1 MAGELWVGHQPS
13 SRWQVTHIYRK
24 GLVGSASGCDPT
36 GLPAFELGSPQPAS
50 AFFDFAKDEL
60 AHGAFGKCYRCFHK
74 ASGQKCVLKAVDKVG
89 LSEDYLHI
97 FLELDLFSTLLA
109 LNEDAHPNIV
119 RYLDFLMG
127 PTHIF
132 PVMES
137 LQGPELFDYYE
148 SERNRMTELFC
159 VTTARQVLSAV
170 ERCHQAGIVHRDLK
184 LENFRYRHADHV
196 ASELVLLDFG
206 LACPAEPQVIR
217 PVVGTFNYMAP
228 EIHCGSYG
236 PPVDVW
242 SAGVILFVLLTGVF
256 PFQPTREKT
265 LLYADDTV
273 STVLERCQL
282 AAFPEAVDFVKQ
294 LLRSCP
300 ESRPTAKQA
309 LQHKWFSSSPADTDV
324 FLPRLLDEK
333 RQTSMR
339 ASSTH
344 PFKMV
349 VRQLSEIERE
359 MPGGLSRSQMRKCAA
374 LEGSLASP
382 GRPLSIIFVD
392 VDGVV
397 APSVNAGQVAF
408 QCVEGLVALCKLCN
422 AKIVLS
428 SSWRLVDGK
437 VSLLDDLLQ
446 KFHNGDAMYD
456 VTPDFE
462 GCFGAVEDDVELFKK
477 HFVKVNG
484 RAGLT
489 FDVASK
495 ALDVLACREEST
507 LQTLGAAFR
516 DEDYDLHVFSESTRE
531 YSHVSF
537 SPRSRR
543 GDADHGCTSKFAET
557 RRKEVLA
564 WLRHAAALSIQVDSW
579 VVLDDDDLTQLFV
592 ASEKR
597 HHSARDSS
605 FGGHSTAGS
614 RTAQAASVPMK
625 PVAEHTPAGAS
636 DDLDDDPFA
645 W

>member
-1 MAGELWVGHQPS
+1 MAGDLRVGHPLS
-13 SRWQVTHIYRK
+13 GRWRVTHIYRK
-24 GLVGSASGCDPT
+24 GLVGNALGCDPT
-36 GLPAFELGSPQPAS
+36 GPPVYELSSLEPAS
-50 AFFDFAKDEL
+50 AFFDFAQDEL
-60 AHGAFGKCYRCFHK
+60 AHGAFGKCYRCYHK
-74 ASGQKCVLKAVDKVG
+74 ASGQKCVLKAVDKAG
-89 LSEDYLHI
+89 LSNDYLHI
-97 FLELDLFSTLLA
+97 FLELDLFSALLA
-109 LNEDAHPNIV
+109 MNEYAHPNIV
-119 RYLDFLMG
+119 RYLDFFMG

-148 SERNRMTELFC
+148 SKQNEITELFC
-159 VTTARQVLSAV
+159 LTTARQMLSAV
-170 ERCHQAGIVHRDLK
+170 ERCHQSGIIHRDLK
-184 LENFRYRHADHV
+184 LENFRYRRADHV

-206 LACPAEPQVIR
+206 LACPAEPQVTR
-217 PVVGTFNYMAP
+217 PVVGTFHYMAP
-228 EIHCGSYG
+228 EIHCGDYG
-236 PPVDVW
+236 TLVDAW
-242 SAGVILFVLLTGVF
+242 SAGVILFVLLAGVF
-256 PFQPTREKT
+256 PFQPTRERS
-265 LLYADDTV
+265 LLYTDDIV
-273 STVLERCQL
+273 STTLERCQL
-282 AAFPEAVDFVKQ
+282 AAFPEAVDLVKQ

-300 ESRPTAKQA
+300 ESRPGAKQA
-309 LQHKWFSSSPADTDV
+309 LEHKWFSSSPADTDV
-324 FLPRLLDEK
+324 FLPRLLAENRSK
-333 RQTSMR
+333 R

-344 PFKMV
+344 PFKTV
-349 VRQLSEIERE
+349 ARQVSEIERE
-359 MPGGLSRSQMRKCAA
+359 TPGGLSRSQIRKCAA

-382 GRPLSIIFVD
+382 GRPLSIIFLD
-392 VDGVV
+392 IDGVV

-422 AKIVLS
+422 ASIVLS

-446 KFHNGDAMYD
+446 RFHNGDALYD

-462 GCFGAVEDDVELFKK
+462 AHFGAVVDDVELFKK
-477 HFVKVNG
+477 HFVKVKG

-489 FDVASK
+489 LDIASK
-495 ALDVLACREEST
+495 ALDVLASREESA

-516 DEDYDLHVFSESTRE
+516 DKDYDLHVFSESTRE
-531 YSHVSF
+531 YAHVSF

-564 WLRHAAALSIQVDSW
+564 WLRHAAALGVQVDSW

-592 ASEKR
+592 ASEKS

-605 FGGHSTAGS
+605 FGGYSASTGRMTQPANVP
-614 RTAQAASVPMK
+614 TKPAAEYVLAEVP
-625 PVAEHTPAGAS
+625 